1 MIDPKI
7 IKIALNTNNYG
18 LKKTFTH
25 ESFLKNKKCGDNISI
40 QIIMKS
46 NKFISMRY
54 ETNSCIYCQA
64 SASLL
69 SKKIKLFN
77 LKNIKRDIDL
87 LINSEKSSSIPKRF
101 QLFKT
106 LFNQKNMNRI
116 DCIILPFN
124 ALLKALKV

>member
-1 MIDPKI
+1 
-7 IKIALNTNNYG
+7 
-18 LKKTFTH
+18 
-25 ESFLKNKKCGDNISI
+25 
-40 QIIMKS
+40 
-46 NKFISMRY
+46 MRY

-87 LINSEKSSSIPKRF
+87 LINSDKCSSIPKRF

-116 DCIILPFN
+116 ECIILPFN
-124 ALLKALKV
+124 ALLKALKI